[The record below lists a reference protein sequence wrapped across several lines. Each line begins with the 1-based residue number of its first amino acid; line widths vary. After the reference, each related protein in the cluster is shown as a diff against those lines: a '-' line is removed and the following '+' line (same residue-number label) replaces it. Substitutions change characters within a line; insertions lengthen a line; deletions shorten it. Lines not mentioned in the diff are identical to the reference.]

1 MRVFLDTNILME
13 SITNRSHSIEIA
25 RIYNLY
31 KNGVIDCYISQGS
44 FYTIT
49 YLVEAYLKKTE
60 SLSKEQRLDKL
71 RNILNNILLMS
82 DICDISNEEL
92 SKGIWDANFTDIED
106 SYQYQ
111 NAIAEQ
117 CEYLIKKKKKDFYTD
132 NDQIEIVTPEEFIR
146 KISSEL

>member
-1 MRVFLDTNILME
+1 M
-13 SITNRSHSIEIA
+13 
-25 RIYNLY
+25 
-31 KNGVIDCYISQGS
+31 
-44 FYTIT
+44 
-49 YLVEAYLKKTE
+49 EAYLKKTN

-92 SKGIWDANFTDIED
+92 NKGIWDANFTDIED

-117 CEYLIKKKKKDFYTD
+117 CEYLITLNKKDFYT
-132 NDQIEIVTPEEFIR
+132 
-146 KISSEL
+146 K

>member
-13 SITNRSHSIEIA
+13 SITNRSHSTEIV

-31 KNGVIDCYISQGS
+31 KTGVIDCYISQGS

-49 YLVEAYLKKTE
+49 YLVEAYLKKTD
-60 SLSKEQRLDKL
+60 SLSKDERLDKL

-92 SKGIWDANFTDIED
+92 SKGIWDTNFTDIED

-117 CEYLIKKKKKDFYTD
+117 CEYLITLNKKDFHTD
-132 NDQIEIVTPEEFIR
+132 NEQIEIVTPEEFIKR
-146 KISSEL
+146 ISSEL

>member
-25 RIYNLY
+25 SIYNLY

-117 CEYLIKKKKKDFYTD
+117 CEYLITLNKKDFYTY

>member
-13 SITNRSHSIEIA
+13 SITNRSHSAEIS

-31 KNGVIDCYISQGS
+31 KTGVVDCYISQGS
-44 FYTIT
+44 LYTIT
-49 YLVEAYLKKTE
+49 YLVEAYLKKTD

-92 SKGIWDANFTDIED
+92 NKGIWDANFTDIED

-117 CEYLIKKKKKDFYTD
+117 CEYLITLNKKDFYTN